1 MKVKRVTA
9 FGLFSKRK
17 RAAIQA
23 SADVLGD
30 FSLAEWRS
38 STCAEFNALS
48 ADELKEINRE
58 ADAYNR
64 EAEQSA
70 RKTIEDKW
78 RPAEEEERA
87 RYVVDKDT
95 SH

>member
-1 MKVKRVTA
+1 M
-9 FGLFSKRK
+9 
-17 RAAIQA
+17 
-23 SADVLGD
+23 
-30 FSLAEWRS
+30 
-38 STCAEFNALS
+38 S

-58 ADAYNR
+58 ADTYNR

-78 RPAEEEERA
+78 WLGEEKERA
-87 RYVVDKDT
+87 RYAVDKDT